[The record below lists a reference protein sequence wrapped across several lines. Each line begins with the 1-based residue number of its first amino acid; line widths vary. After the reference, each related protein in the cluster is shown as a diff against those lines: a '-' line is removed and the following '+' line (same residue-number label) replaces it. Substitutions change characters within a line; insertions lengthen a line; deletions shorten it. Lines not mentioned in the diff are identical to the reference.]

1 MLCALLKVWQTYSLA
16 SGSFPNYGKMYST
29 KNDEPV
35 AMMMSYRNR
44 EVTIVNHKEFM
55 PCFTTEVATK
65 LNVPVINIS
74 PNMFKFSSTAKNGG
88 LFDRY
93 VFYDENADIKL
104 PQKVEVSKSEKKITK
119 VIEKFSHTHKKGAKV
134 DQVIRKIAESGIRRS
149 VKSQI
154 RKMVRQIVRDEHK
167 KDMYRHMNKT
177 TVSLRKT
184 LKTEIKHL
192 VKVVLRSH
200 RNKLLTRARL
210 NNILSIVKQ
219 DTSKGR
225 RKSRKVIAKVKKI
238 VQAIIKTNAINEISR
253 KKINKILTI
262 SRSYPKKVAE
272 RKIKHVIHSV
282 IRTRTNKALA
292 KHTIDKMFKFVRS
305 NSGEISDKKIQQK
318 IKRMFVNIVNTTV
331 STIVPKNKI
340 LSVVYLSQRQL
351 SPKIVTK
358 KIKNLIYDI
367 RVDEDS
373 DDDDSDDCP
382 VCKCNFKKQRKGG
395 RKGRKSRKGGRKS
408 RKGGR
413 KVRKNRKGG
422 RKGIRKVKK
431 SIVKKDKEDDDK
443 KVEKKEKVLVPV
455 SRVLPSLPVP
465 LRSLPSPSKSSNPLK
480 KKHNVRQVS
489 KKVLRPSPKKVKR
502 FARKIKF
509 VKQKIASL
517 KKIGTVLKRQF
528 KAIKKELATAET
540 RPEFN
545 KLIVKMK
552 TINRKREAIK
562 KQVAKLNVVKF
573 DASQKKFKFTPVGV
587 QAAKACKGL
596 GAKGTVFK
604 GCMQDMRLTKDPKIV
619 LEAVKQTIKT
629 VNAVKRA
636 NKIQARTGNAPSR
649 TCSAVGDPHFTNF
662 NGDYFHIQQP
672 SIYTFAK
679 TSDGLFEVQVKQAG
693 SRRAG
698 EPSYVNDVMIRYDGQ
713 VYRGNFNKD
722 GFVVRS
728 GGYVSVTVPGSY
740 QGEMVGICGVNG
752 PSSGAVNF
760 KLPSGANADV
770 NYGKSNWALGGYGGP
785 NSKLSRWHLS
795 WRPSLNECMFSRQEC
810 QANLKDQAANRN
822 RYVMTVFG
830 RIDTRAM

>member
-29 KNDEPV
+29 QNDQPV

-55 PCFTTEVATK
+55 PCFTTEVANK

-74 PNMFKFSSTAKNGG
+74 PDMFKFTHTASNGG
-88 LFDRY
+88 LFDHY
-93 VFYDENADIKL
+93 VFYDSNADIKL

-119 VIEKFSHTHKKGAKV
+119 VIEKFSRTHKKGAKV
-134 DQVIRKIAESGIRRS
+134 DQVLRKITESGTRRS
-149 VKSQI
+149 VQTQI
-154 RKMVRQIVRDEHK
+154 RKMVRQIVRNEHK

-184 LKTEIKHL
+184 LKTEIKNL

-200 RNKLLTRARL
+200 RNKVLTRARI
-210 NNILSIVKQ
+210 NNILSIIKN
-219 DTSKGR
+219 DPSKGR

-253 KKINKILTI
+253 KKLSKILTI
-262 SRSYPKKVAE
+262 SRSYPKKIAE

-292 KHTIDKMFKFVRS
+292 KHTIAKMFKYIRN
-305 NSGEISDKKIQQK
+305 NSGEMSDKKIQKK

-331 STIVPKNKI
+331 STIVPKAKI
-340 LSVVYLSQRQL
+340 LSLVYMSQKPL
-351 SPKIVTK
+351 APKIVTK

-367 RVDEDS
+367 RIDEDNDE
-373 DDDDSDDCP
+373 DDDDDCP
-382 VCKCNFKKQRKGG
+382 VCKCNFKKRGRKGRKGGRKGRKGG
-395 RKGRKSRKGGRKS
+395 RKGRKSRKGGRKGRKS

-413 KVRKNRKGG
+413 KV
-422 RKGIRKVKK
+422 KK
-431 SIVKKDKEDDDK
+431 TVVKKDKEDDEK
-443 KVEKKEKVLVPV
+443 KVEKKEKSLVPV
-455 SRVLPSLPVP
+455 SRVSPSLPVP
-465 LRSLPSPSKSSNPLK
+465 MRSLPSPSKSQPVK
-480 KKHNVRQVS
+480 RKRVS
-489 KKVLRPSPKKVKR
+489 KKAKIARPSPKKVKR
-502 FARKIKF
+502 LSRKIKF

-517 KKIGTVLKRQF
+517 KKMGKLLKRQF
-528 KAIKKELATAET
+528 SAIKKELATAET
-540 RPEFN
+540 RPAFN

-573 DASQKKFKFTPVGV
+573 DASQKKFKFSPVGV
-587 QAAKACKGL
+587 QAVKACKGL
-596 GAKGTVFK
+596 GAKGTVLK
-604 GCMQDMRLTKDPKIV
+604 GCMQDMRLTKDPAIV
-619 LEAVKQTIKT
+619 LAAVKQTIQT
-629 VNAVKRA
+629 MNAVKRA
-636 NKIQARTGNAPSR
+636 NKIQRRTGNAPSR

-740 QGEMVGICGVNG
+740 QGEMIGICGLNG
-752 PSSGAVNF
+752 PSAGAVNF
-760 KLPSGANADV
+760 KLPSGAVADI
-770 NYGKSNWALGGYGGP
+770 NYGQRNWALGGYGGP

-822 RYVMTVFG
+822 RYVMTAFG

>member
-29 KNDEPV
+29 QNDEPV

-104 PQKVEVSKSEKKITK
+104 PKKVEVSKSEKKITK

-134 DQVIRKIAESGIRRS
+134 DQVIRKITESGIRRS

-200 RNKLLTRARL
+200 RNKLLTRARI
-210 NNILSIVKQ
+210 NNILSIIKH
-219 DTSKGR
+219 DPSKG

-238 VQAIIKTNAINEISR
+238 IQAIIKTNAIKEINR
-253 KKINKILTI
+253 KKLSKILTI
-262 SRSYPKKVAE
+262 SRSYPKKIAE

-292 KHTIDKMFKFVRS
+292 KHTIAKMFKFVRS

-318 IKRMFVNIVNTTV
+318 IKKMFVNIVNTTV
-331 STIVPKNKI
+331 ATIVPKAKI
-340 LSVVYLSQRQL
+340 LSLVYMSQKPL
-351 SPKIVTK
+351 APKIVTK

-382 VCKCNFKKQRKGG
+382 VCKCNFKKQRKV
-395 RKGRKSRKGGRKS
+395 RKGRKS

-422 RKGIRKVKK
+422 IKGRNNRKVSRKVKK

-455 SRVLPSLPVP
+455 SRVLPTLPVP
-465 LRSLPSPSKSSNPLK
+465 LRSLPSPSPSKSSNPLK
-480 KKHNVRQVS
+480 KKRNVRQVS
-489 KKVLRPSPKKVKR
+489 KKKVLRPSPKKVKR

-517 KKIGTVLKRQF
+517 KKIGTLLKRQF

-619 LEAVKQTIKT
+619 LAAVKQTIKT

-636 NKIQARTGNAPSR
+636 NKIQVRTGNAPSR

-662 NGDYFHIQQP
+662 NGDYFHIQQA

-740 QGEMVGICGVNG
+740 QGEMVGICGLNG
-752 PSSGAVNF
+752 QSSGAVNF
-760 KLPSGANADV
+760 KLPSGAIADI
-770 NYGKSNWALGGYGGP
+770 NYGQSNWALGGYGGP
-785 NSKLSRWHLS
+785 NSKLSKWHLS

-810 QANLKDQAANRN
+810 QANLKDQAVNRN
-822 RYVMTVFG
+822 RYVMTAFG

>member
-29 KNDEPV
+29 QNDEPV

-74 PNMFKFSSTAKNGG
+74 PNMFKFTNTASNGG
-88 LFDRY
+88 LFDHY
-93 VFYDENADIKL
+93 VFYDSNADIKL

-134 DQVIRKIAESGIRRS
+134 DQVLRKIAESGTRRS
-149 VKSQI
+149 VQAQI

-184 LKTEIKHL
+184 LKSEIKHL

-200 RNKLLTRARL
+200 RNKLLTRARI
-210 NNILSIVKQ
+210 NNILSIIKH
-219 DTSKGR
+219 DPSKG

-238 VQAIIKTNAINEISR
+238 IQAIIKTNAIKEINR
-253 KKINKILTI
+253 KKLSKILTI
-262 SRSYPKKVAE
+262 SRSYPKKIAE

-292 KHTIDKMFKFVRS
+292 KHTIAKMFKFVRS

-318 IKRMFVNIVNTTV
+318 IKKMFVNIVNTTV
-331 STIVPKNKI
+331 ATIVPKAKI
-340 LSVVYLSQRQL
+340 LSLVYMSQKPL
-351 SPKIVTK
+351 APKIVTK

-382 VCKCNFKKQRKGG
+382 VCKCNFKKQRKG
-395 RKGRKSRKGGRKS
+395 RK
-408 RKGGR
+408 GR

-422 RKGIRKVKK
+422 RKGRNNRKGIRKVKK
-431 SIVKKDKEDDDK
+431 SIVKKDKEDDEKKVDK

-455 SRVLPSLPVP
+455 SRVLPTLPVP
-465 LRSLPSPSKSSNPLK
+465 LRSLPSPSPSKSSNPLK
-480 KKHNVRQVS
+480 KKRNVIQ

-502 FARKIKF
+502 LARKIKF

-517 KKIGTVLKRQF
+517 KKIGTLLKRQF

-619 LEAVKQTIKT
+619 LAAVKQTIKT

-636 NKIQARTGNAPSR
+636 NKIQIRTGNAPSR

-662 NGDYFHIQQP
+662 NGDYFHIQQA

-693 SRRAG
+693 SRQAG

-740 QGEMVGICGVNG
+740 QGEMVGICGLNG
-752 PSSGAVNF
+752 QSSGAVNF
-760 KLPSGANADV
+760 KLPSGAVADI
-770 NYGKSNWALGGYGGP
+770 NYGQSNWALGGYGGP
-785 NSKLSRWHLS
+785 NSKLSKWHLS
-795 WRPSLNECMFSRQEC
+795 WRPSVNECMFSKQEC
-810 QANLKDQAANRN
+810 QANLKDQVANRN
-822 RYVMTVFG
+822 RYVMTAFG

>member
-29 KNDEPV
+29 QTDEPV

-74 PNMFKFSSTAKNGG
+74 PNMFKFTNTASNGG
-88 LFDRY
+88 LFDHY
-93 VFYDENADIKL
+93 VFYDSNADIKL

-119 VIEKFSHTHKKGAKV
+119 VIEKFSRTHKKGAKV
-134 DQVIRKIAESGIRRS
+134 DQVLRKIAESGARRS
-149 VKSQI
+149 VQAQI

-184 LKTEIKHL
+184 LKSEIKHL

-200 RNKLLTRARL
+200 RNKLLTRARI
-210 NNILSIVKQ
+210 NNILSIIKH
-219 DTSKGR
+219 DPSKG
-225 RKSRKVIAKVKKI
+225 RKSRKVIVKVKKI
-238 VQAIIKTNAINEISR
+238 IQAIIKTNAIKEISR
-253 KKINKILTI
+253 KKLSKILTI
-262 SRSYPKKVAE
+262 SRSYPKKIAE

-292 KHTIDKMFKFVRS
+292 KHTIEKMFKYIRD
-305 NSGEISDKKIQQK
+305 NSGEMSDKKIQKK

-331 STIVPKNKI
+331 ATIVPKAKI
-340 LSVVYLSQRQL
+340 LSLVYMSQKPL
-351 SPKIVTK
+351 APKIATK

-367 RVDEDS
+367 RIDEDN
-373 DDDDSDDCP
+373 DDDDEDDCP
-382 VCKCNFKKQRKGG
+382 VCKCNFKKRGRKSRKGRKGG
-395 RKGRKSRKGGRKS
+395 RKGRTGIKARKA
-408 RKGGR
+408 
-413 KVRKNRKGG
+413 
-422 RKGIRKVKK
+422 RKVKK
-431 SIVKKDKEDDDK
+431 TVVKKEDDDK
-443 KVEKKEKVLVPV
+443 KVEKKEKALVPV
-455 SRVLPSLPVP
+455 SRVYPSLPVP
-465 LRSLPSPSKSSNPLK
+465 MRSLPPPTPSTQSKRK
-480 KKHNVRQVS
+480 GS
-489 KKVLRPSPKKVKR
+489 KKAKIARPSPKKVKR
-502 FARKIKF
+502 LSRKIKF

-517 KKIGTVLKRQF
+517 KKMGTLLKRQF
-528 KAIKKELATAET
+528 SAVKKELATAET
-540 RPEFN
+540 RPAFN
-545 KLIVKMK
+545 KLIVNMK

-573 DASQKKFKFTPVGV
+573 DASQKKFKFSPVGV
-587 QAAKACKGL
+587 QAVKACKGL
-596 GAKGTVFK
+596 GAKGTVLK
-604 GCMQDMRLTKDPKIV
+604 GCMQDMRLTKDPAIV
-619 LEAVKQTIKT
+619 LAAVKQTIQTIK
-629 VNAVKRA
+629 AVKRA
-636 NKIQARTGNAPSR
+636 NKIQVRTGNAPSR

-662 NGDYFHIQQP
+662 NGDYFHIQQA

-698 EPSYVNDVMIRYDGQ
+698 EPSYVNDVMIRYDGK

-740 QGEMVGICGVNG
+740 QGEMVGICGLNG
-752 PSSGAVNF
+752 PSAGAVNF
-760 KLPSGANADV
+760 KVPSGAVADI

-810 QANLKDQAANRN
+810 QANLKDKAANRN
-822 RYVMTVFG
+822 RYVMTAFG